1 MELLVRSMFETKR
14 DKQVQRYECLLQ
26 RWSEMMKKK
35 KTGEAED
42 EGG

>member
-1 MELLVRSMFETKR
+1 MSMFETKR

-26 RWSEMMKKK
+26 KK